1 MVVKNSKPV
10 DILDSFL
17 FSPFSLFLPTSF
29 FFFLSS
35 SRKKKKKKKKDE
47 KNTGSE
53 RKRKKKKRKPNHI
66 NQTDNVKY
74 TTLFF

>member
-29 FFFLSS
+29 FSFFLLQE
-35 SRKKKKKKKKDE
+35 RRRRR
-47 KNTGSE
+47 
-53 RKRKKKKRKPNHI
+53 RKRMKRTRDPREKGRRRRE
-66 NQTDNVKY
+66 NQII
-74 TTLFF
+74 